1 MVLRDSQG
9 RLFPSCAEVRSRW
22 PDGSIRWALLDAQ
35 IDVKAMEQAD
45 LTISYG
51 EQTQPAAQLKS
62 PLRATDRGDAIDV
75 ATGTLLAR
83 LGKSGSRLFVSVS
96 ESRHEYLDLSSE
108 TADLRAWNEAGQ
120 AFDGVVDTACID
132 DANPLRVV
140 VLAHG
145 GFVAE
150 QNRLLSWISRVCF
163 FAHNSTVRAYV
174 TIVHDQD
181 RPEIHLQRVSLAL
194 PLALGDAVQATA
206 GSNSGLWQFDDAV
219 EVSRDA
225 PLEMTQSNVERH
237 HIRHSTPAIVVDRR
251 SNCMGWLQVA
261 DADHAV
267 SLKVRRPWQS
277 FPKRWWTDGR
287 QIGVDLYA
295 DLQQSTG
302 GDRSPAEQ
310 RYTEMGY
317 EPHPAH
323 DKPLCGCRKEWRARM
338 SFSCTSVFPQTVEDR
353 SINGLW
359 LRRCHCFCSCHHSDS
374 PIQGSLATSNP
385 FESNCGP
392 WSCACDNF
400 VGRRMVA
407 GSSMT
412 VTSFVSNVMMK
423 ASNAR
428 GRRRISPMICHV
440 RSCASTC
447 APVTSD

>member
-1 MVLRDSQG
+1 
-9 RLFPSCAEVRSRW
+9 
-22 PDGSIRWALLDAQ
+22 
-35 IDVKAMEQAD
+35 
-45 LTISYG
+45 
-51 EQTQPAAQLKS
+51 
-62 PLRATDRGDAIDV
+62 
-75 ATGTLLAR
+75 
-83 LGKSGSRLFVSVS
+83 
-96 ESRHEYLDLSSE
+96 
-108 TADLRAWNEAGQ
+108 
-120 AFDGVVDTACID
+120 
-132 DANPLRVV
+132 
-140 VLAHG
+140 
-145 GFVAE
+145 
-150 QNRLLSWISRVCF
+150 
-163 FAHNSTVRAYV
+163 
-174 TIVHDQD
+174 
-181 RPEIHLQRVSLAL
+181 
-194 PLALGDAVQATA
+194 
-206 GSNSGLWQFDDAV
+206 
-219 EVSRDA
+219 
-225 PLEMTQSNVERH
+225 MTQSNVERH

-400 VGRRMVA
+400 CRPPNGP
-407 GSSMT
+407 G
-412 VTSFVSNVMMK
+412 FVNDGDVVRFERDDEGKQCTRTTENLAYDLPRSIL
-423 ASNAR
+423 R
-428 GRRRISPMICHV
+428 QYV
-440 RSCASTC
+440 RSGDQRLMWEGEAAIMHLMDVDTCHHQTEHPDWIGGPYFERSQNHHYADTSERQLSGPHTSHTWLGSLLDFHFLTGISVPRKSPRC
-447 APVTSD
+447 APTIVAEQRHTSGLNR